1 VIALN
6 SKQVVSLEELLMS
19 PGVQQEV
26 LARFLLEKGIFTQKE
41 SLEMARAVDR
51 EKKRGWPGLILE
63 GFAE

>member
-1 VIALN
+1 
-6 SKQVVSLEELLMS
+6 MS

-26 LARFLLEKGIFTQKE
+26 LTRFLLEKGIFTQKE